1 MNTPDPLAE
10 IAACNDQALN
20 TLTRSLTKSQGEFTL
35 ILARCNYTCLRSQI
49 LHLLHQRC
57 SLNLFELT
65 LDSSAQTIYTAIH
78 NHVENQQPDAILV
91 TGLESVTDLD
101 NLLIA
106 TNRVRDLF
114 RKFPFPVVFWVTN
127 QVCKRLIKVA
137 MDLYNWSSP
146 KLEFVLPEPA
156 LMALVAE
163 TAHQA
168 LADEDNLTLDDTELQ
183 AILQSYSAQGQN
195 FPPDFHAILCLSLG
209 IIHTRNN
216 HIDAAIP
223 YYQQSLTLWQE
234 HQSGE
239 QMGITS
245 LHLAWAYAL
254 KGEQYQAE
262 IRDYVQQT
270 WQHLHQEHC
279 TDSLIHHSCKLG
291 DLLRQ
296 VGDWEKLQQLAEK
309 ALTWH
314 QQQGDV
320 QKIAQDYGFLADVA
334 LNKRQWR
341 DAQKFAQQ
349 GIKAW
354 QQVSE
359 FEIKRLGLCYFILAQ
374 SQQHLGQEK
383 DAIATLATAREISLN
398 ATIPL
403 HQYDPKLYV
412 NILQNLRTLKFAQG
426 DYLDAFHLKLE
437 QRQIETQYGL
447 RAFIGAG
454 RLHPP
459 RQVIQPGIR
468 GRQGLSLSQ
477 IVASSG
483 RQKDVEELLER
494 IRRRDRKL
502 TVIYGSSGVGKSS
515 ILQAGLVPILQQTY
529 FEGRDIVPVLLQVY
543 KDWVG
548 GLDKGLVEALKK
560 VNRSSIFAN
569 DSLETQS
576 DPPPAPLKK
585 GGAKRG
591 SNIDL
596 IGDNKRSSDSPLPLQ
611 GRGAGGVRSTLSM
624 ILNQLRQNEHSQL
637 LTVLI
642 FDQFEEFFFDH
653 KDPASRREFYEF
665 LRQCV
670 EIPYVKVILSLRE
683 DYIYYLLELNRTTPL
698 TNIDKNHEHILYYL
712 GNFSAA
718 DAKAVIQSLTA
729 RSHLPFEPD
738 LVDQLVQDLA
748 KDLGEVRPIELQI
761 VGYQLE
767 TEKMTTREEYQKY
780 ESKEELVEAFL
791 ADVVQDCGSGNEQ
804 VAKLVLYLLTDE
816 NNTRPLKTRA
826 DLELELEVKNETLD
840 LVLEVLVESGI
851 VLRVPAIPDDRY
863 QLVHD
868 YLVLFVRHQQ
878 SERLIKEL
886 EKEREQRKLTEAKLN
901 QVLRQQLED
910 TRRSLVWK
918 VGLGVLSGALAIF
931 LPFVLLNQNDSYL
944 NSRITE
950 AKRKLSSNQDLEALV
965 ETLKAGKRLQRW
977 SIGVNPETEIKVKA
991 ALQDVVYSIREVNSF
1006 HGHSGTVTCVSFSSD
1021 GQLIASGSE
1030 DTTIRIWTVEGRKV
1044 ATFKGHED
1052 TITSIDFSPDG
1063 KWIVS
1068 GSKDNTLKL
1077 WRIEGKERQAVATFT
1092 GHNKPVTSVSFSP
1105 NSQLIVSGSE
1115 DKTVKLW
1122 KLDGQEVDTFK
1133 HDKKVNSVSFSPNG
1147 QLIASASDDETVKL
1161 WSQDGKLI
1169 KTLNHGSS
1177 VNQVVFSPDSQIII
1191 SQLDQSLFSW
1201 RQDGF
1206 LIKKYNYNYFGEIS
1220 DSNQKIFAFSD
1231 PFYSNTKYVT
1241 LLPFFNEKKAKFRLI
1256 KGHKNKVSS
1265 IDLSP
1270 DAKMLVSGSEDNTV
1284 KLWDVEKSSFETPRH
1299 IDLSGTATHINFSLN
1314 SNLFASTTTLY
1325 TRYGFSKIKNK
1336 NTELELWSLDGKLLQ
1351 SFPGENSTVSFSP
1364 SSPILAAASSNKVLQ
1379 IWSETGKIFTL
1390 KGTNIDETI
1399 SLGAN
1404 DIALTNNNHTQLSNK
1419 DDQSKIFLKGH
1430 EDQIY
1435 LIDFSADGKTIAT
1448 ASKDNTVKIW
1458 QRNGK
1463 LIKTLKGY
1471 KDRINNI
1478 SLSSNGETLV
1488 IHDSDNNVKFLQRD
1502 GTIIKTVQGYG
1513 LLNVRFSPDGQTLAI
1528 LDNPLPLYIYTNNT
1542 LTTWKIDGTK
1552 IATFKVNGWIKDFS
1566 SDGKTIVTED
1576 DNSKQFWDLNGT
1588 LLNTFDKKTKGYSHD
1603 YRILLTVKDD
1613 KILQLWQR
1621 DGSKLATIKVQAESL
1636 YNDIYSDFLVRYRF
1650 SPDSKK
1656 IALLTSQNTVELWKT
1671 DGTFI
1676 KSIPFQIDRFAN
1688 ENQPERIPMNFS
1700 PNSQT
1705 FAIRS
1710 DDNTVQLWSVQGK
1723 LKQTIQGQGDAITD
1737 LSFLPNSETLA
1748 ITGIDDTV
1756 KLWKTDGTL
1765 LKSLQEPRNQV
1776 NRVSHSPD
1784 GKLIAAASDDK
1795 TVKIWNREGKL
1806 IRTLKEH
1813 TDHVNDVSF
1822 SPDGKLIASASD
1834 DKTVKIWQLDGTLI
1848 KTFDEHGNSV
1858 NRVTFSPDGQFI
1870 ASASDDKTVKLWSLN
1885 DKTTLSF
1892 SHDYPVTSVNF
1903 RPDGQLIASASTENV
1918 KLWSLDGKLL
1928 TTFER
1933 IGSHDVSFSPDGQLI
1948 AAGGDNNISV
1958 WDSDLD
1964 KLLERG
1970 CNWARN
1976 YLKHNPKVKER
1987 DRTLCDDIGTQE

>member
-1 MNTPDPLAE
+1 MNTPTPDPLAE

-20 TLTRSLTKSQGEFTL
+20 TLTRSLTHSQGEFTL

-57 SLNLFELT
+57 SLNLFELS
-65 LDSSAQTIYTAIH
+65 LESSAQTIYTAIH
-78 NHVENQQPDAILV
+78 NQLGNQQPDAVLV
-91 TGLESVTDLD
+91 TGLELVTDLD

-114 RKFPFPVVFWVTN
+114 RQFPFPVVFWVTN

-195 FPPDFHAILCLSLG
+195 FPPEFHAILCLSLG
-209 IIHTRNN
+209 IIKTRNN
-216 HIDAAIP
+216 YIDEAIP
-223 YYQQSLTLWQE
+223 YYQQSLTLWQQ

-239 QMGITS
+239 HKGITS

-262 IRDYVQQT
+262 IRDYVQQA
-270 WQHLHQEHC
+270 WQHLHQERC
-279 TDSLIHHSCKLG
+279 TDSLVHHSCKFG

-296 VGDWEKLQQLAEK
+296 VGDWEKLQHLAEK

-334 LNKRQWR
+334 LNQRQWR
-341 DAQKFAQQ
+341 DAKKLAQQ

-383 DAIATLATAREISLN
+383 DAIATLATAREISVN

-412 NILQNLRTLKFAQG
+412 QILQDLRSLKFEQG

-483 RQKDVEELLER
+483 RQRDVEELLER

-560 VNRSSIFAN
+560 VNRSSISAK

-576 DPPPAPLKK
+576 DSPPAPLKK

-591 SNIDL
+591 SSIDL

-611 GRGAGGVRSTLSM
+611 GRGAGGVRSTLST

-712 GNFSAA
+712 GNFPAA
-718 DAKAVIQSLTA
+718 DAKSVIQSLTA

-767 TEKMTTREEYQKY
+767 TEKITTREEYRKY

-826 DLELELEVKNETLD
+826 DLELELEVKSTTLD

-1030 DTTIRIWTVEGRKV
+1030 DTTIKIWSLDGRKV

-1068 GSKDNTLKL
+1068 GSEDNTLKL

-1092 GHNKPVTSVSFSP
+1092 GHKKPITTVSFSP

-1122 KLDGQEVDTFK
+1122 KRDGQKIATLK
-1133 HDKKVNSVSFSPNG
+1133 HDKKVNSVSFSSNG

-1161 WSQDGKLI
+1161 WSQNGKLI

-1177 VNQVVFSPDSQIII
+1177 VNQVFFSPDSKIII
-1191 SQLDQSLFSW
+1191 SQLNQSLLSW
-1201 RQDGF
+1201 QQDGSLVKIYPSF
-1206 LIKKYNYNYFGEIS
+1206 RFQAILNFDDQIIASSWS
-1220 DSNQKIFAFSD
+1220 DSSGYQNVI
-1231 PFYSNTKYVT
+1231 
-1241 LLPFFNEKKAKFRLI
+1241 LLPFLNENKARLRLL
-1256 KGHKNKVSS
+1256 KGHKNQVIS

-1270 DAKMLVSGSEDNTV
+1270 DAKMLVSGSQDNTV
-1284 KLWDVEKSSFETPRH
+1284 KLWDLEKSSFETPRH
-1299 IDLSGTATHINFSLN
+1299 INSSGTTNHIKFSL
-1314 SNLFASTTTLY
+1314 SHNLFASNTKLY
-1325 TRYGFSKIKNK
+1325 NRYGFSKIKNGDS
-1336 NTELELWSLDGKLLQ
+1336 ELELWSLDGKLLKR
-1351 SFPGENSTVSFSP
+1351 FPGDNLTVSFSP
-1364 SSPILAAASSNKVLQ
+1364 SRHILAAASRNQILQ
-1379 IWSETGKIFTL
+1379 IWSRNGKNFIF

-1399 SLGAN
+1399 SFGAN
-1404 DIALTNNNHTQLSNK
+1404 DIAITNNNQTQLSTK
-1419 DDQSKIFLKGH
+1419 DGKSKIFLKGH

-1435 LIDFSADGKTIAT
+1435 LIKFSPDGNTIAT
-1448 ASKDNTVKIW
+1448 ASQDNTVKIW

-1471 KDRINNI
+1471 KDRIHKI
-1478 SLSSNGETLV
+1478 SFSSNNETFVL
-1488 IHDSDNNVKFLQRD
+1488 HDDNNTVNFLQRD
-1502 GTIIKTVQGYG
+1502 GTLIKTVKGYG
-1513 LLNVRFSPDGQTLAI
+1513 ILNVRFSPDGQTLGI
-1528 LDNPLPLYIYTNNT
+1528 LDQILSEDTNT
-1542 LTTWKIDGTK
+1542 LTTWKIDGTE
-1552 IATFKVNGWIKDFS
+1552 IATFEVDGWIFGFS
-1566 SDGKTIVTED
+1566 PDGRTIVTQD

-1588 LLNTFDKKTKGYSHD
+1588 LLNTFDKETQGSSHD
-1603 YRILLTVKDD
+1603 YRIWFTIKDD
-1613 KILQLWQR
+1613 KTLQLWQR
-1621 DGSKLATIKVQAESL
+1621 DGNQIATIKVQGELLFQGS
-1636 YNDIYSDFLVRYRF
+1636 YSRYLVGYRF
-1650 SPDSKK
+1650 SPDSKI
-1656 IALLTSQNTVELWKT
+1656 IALRTNPNTVELWKT

-1676 KSIPFQIDRFAN
+1676 KTIPFQIDRFAN
-1688 ENQPERIPMNFS
+1688 EDKPERIPMNFS

-1710 DDNTVQLWSVQGK
+1710 DDNTVQLWSVEGK

-1765 LKSLQEPRNQV
+1765 LKTLQEPRNQV
-1776 NRVSHSPD
+1776 NRVSYSPD
-1784 GKLIAAASDDK
+1784 GKLIAAASDDQ
-1795 TVKIWNREGKL
+1795 TIKIWNREGKL

-1848 KTFDEHGNSV
+1848 KTFNEHGNSV

-1903 RPDGQLIASASTENV
+1903 RPDGQLIASASTQNV

-1928 TTFER
+1928 TTFDR

-1948 AAGGDNNISV
+1948 AAGGYDNIAV